1 MRAYSMRDV
10 TEGVKMNIPA
20 KAWSRTNMPRRILA
34 IRLQAMGDL
43 VACLPYLQHLR
54 RSIPENTQLDLLTT
68 EETSSIPRHIDLFDN
83 VYAIGGGRNFK
94 KQVMH
99 GALLLPSLLRNRY
112 EVVLDLQN
120 NSLSRFVRRSLLP
133 RAWTAFD
140 RYSPIAGGERYRL
153 TIEAA
158 GLGVN
163 KADYR
168 FNLKAHDNALTILKQ
183 NGWRQD
189 DELVVLNPAA
199 AFETRNWNLP
209 NFVAF
214 AALWRKE
221 FPKARFLV
229 LGTSFIEKKAD
240 WLKEQLGEQ
249 LINLTGKTT
258 AFEAFAILQQVKM
271 VLSEDSGLMHMAWCS
286 GVPTMGL
293 FGGTR
298 TDWVRLLGDHTFF
311 LDASDLACGGC
322 MQATCRFGDVH
333 CLARYSPEIVFYHA
347 RSLYQKMNS
356 TI

>member
-1 MRAYSMRDV
+1 MRDV
-10 TEGVKMNIPA
+10 TEGVKTNIPA
-20 KAWSRTNMPRRILA
+20 KAWKRTNMPRRILA

-43 VACLPYLQHLR
+43 VACLPYLQDLR

-68 EETSSIPRHIDLFDN
+68 EETSSIPRQIDLFN
-83 VYAIGGGRNFK
+83 RVYAIGGGRNFK

-153 TIEAA
+153 TIEAV
-158 GLGVN
+158 GLGAN
-163 KADYR
+163 KADYHFR
-168 FNLKAHDNALTILKQ
+168 LKAHDNAKEILKQ
-183 NGWRQD
+183 NGWKQD

-199 AFETRNWNLP
+199 AFETRNWSLP
-209 NFVAF
+209 NFVSF
-214 AALWRKE
+214 AALWKKE
-221 FPKARFLV
+221 YPKARFLV
-229 LGTSFIEKKAD
+229 LGTAFIEKKAA
-240 WLKEQLGEQ
+240 WLKEQLGDQ

-286 GVPTMGL
+286 GVPMPL
-293 FGGTR
+293 SAM
-298 TDWVRLLGDHTFF
+298 WS
-311 LDASDLACGGC
+311 A
-322 MQATCRFGDVH
+322 
-333 CLARYSPEIVFYHA
+333 
-347 RSLYQKMNS
+347 
-356 TI
+356 